1 MLRDFSLVLLAC
13 TICFACGCEKTAQSG
28 AVIGDSLPAIGNVQ
42 LEIKFNSDRENIK
55 IEVPCTS
62 DSTVFTI
69 LERARKN
76 GELDFESTGREADKK
91 FVTSIG
97 GVDNLVSA
105 GDNWVYRVNGKLG
118 DKSSGLYPVEP
129 GDEVLWVF
137 GKYSE
142 PETD

>member
-1 MLRDFSLVLLAC
+1 MKTSRSKSHVPPIQRFSR
-13 TICFACGCEKTAQSG
+13 FWSAQ
-28 AVIGDSLPAIGNVQ
+28 
-42 LEIKFNSDRENIK
+42 
-55 IEVPCTS
+55 
-62 DSTVFTI
+62 
-69 LERARKN
+69 KN

-97 GVDNLVSA
+97 GVDNLVAA

-129 GDEVLWVF
+129 GDELLWVF